1 MNNILSR
8 YIAENIN
15 GDTNLSE
22 NDMINYNIKKF
33 NETIEQSKKS
43 DFYSKKL
50 KDIKNIKYLKAIEN
64 IPFTSEDEIREN
76 YKKMLCVSIGDVE
89 RIVHINT
96 SGSTGK
102 SKTIFFSK
110 KDLEYTISFFRYG
123 LSQFS
128 EKNDKMLILMPFK
141 NENSVGDLVAK
152 AVCQYGVKPLKYGIV
167 KNFDHALE
175 SLKISDSIVGDPV
188 QIQALARYMKFHN
201 INIKLKGILTS
212 SDFILKKTV
221 LEIEDAFQCKVYNH
235 YGLTETAYG
244 GAVECDC
251 HSGMHPREND
261 IYLEIIDPFSGK
273 IVKDGDFGEIVI
285 TTFNREAMP
294 LIRYKTGDRGRF
306 LKKRCACSINLKC
319 LDYISGRI
327 KREKDRFNIYKM
339 DGLIFADKT
348 VLDYKFEASADSADI
363 SLITFSPESINKND
377 IEKIIRQNFITD
389 NLNINIK
396 TFLPDEINYS
406 EFHNGKRKIHNI

>member
-1 MNNILSR
+1 MNNVLSR
-8 YIAENIN
+8 YITENISRCK
-15 GDTNLSE
+15 DLSG

-50 KDIKNIKYLKAIEN
+50 KDIKNIKCLKDIEN
-64 IPFTSEDEIREN
+64 IPFTSEDDIRKN
-76 YKKMLCVSIGDVE
+76 HKKMLCISIGDIE

-110 KDLEYTISFFRYG
+110 KDLEYTVNFFRYG

-152 AVCQYGVKPLKYGIV
+152 AVHKYGVKPLKYGLIE
-167 KNFDHALE
+167 NFDHALQN
-175 SLKISDSIVGDPV
+175 LKISDSIVGNPI

-201 INIKLKGILTS
+201 INKKLKGVLTS
-212 SDFILKKTV
+212 SDFIMKETV
-221 LEIEDAFQCKVYNH
+221 SEIEEAFQCKVYNH

-244 GAVECDC
+244 GAVECVC

-261 IYLEIIDPFSGK
+261 IYLEIIDPFTDK
-273 IVKDGDFGEIVI
+273 NVKDGDFGEIVI

-306 LKKRCACSINLKC
+306 LDKRCACSMNLKC

-327 KREKDRFNIYKM
+327 QREKDRFNIYKT
-339 DGLIFADKT
+339 DKLIFADKT
-348 VLDYKFEASADSADI
+348 VLDYKFEVSADSADI
-363 SLITFSPESINKND
+363 SLITFSPEKVNKNE
-377 IEKIIRQNFITD
+377 IERVIRQNFVTGS
-389 NLNINIK
+389 LNINIK
-396 TFLPDEINYS
+396 TLLPNEINYL
-406 EFHNGKRKIHNI
+406 EFHNGKRKIYNI